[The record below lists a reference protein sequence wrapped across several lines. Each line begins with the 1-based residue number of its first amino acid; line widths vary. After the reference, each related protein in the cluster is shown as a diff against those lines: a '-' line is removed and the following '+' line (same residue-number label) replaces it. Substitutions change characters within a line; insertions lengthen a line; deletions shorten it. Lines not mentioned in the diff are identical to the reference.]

1 MKILPSS
8 GYATVTKQVQRTNR
22 GTVLLA
28 WIALACAGCTSISSP
43 APAEAPELSAARTF
57 AEAGLVDI
65 RTLVPDISQQISYAG
80 SENFVGVPVEGYDAA
95 RCYLRESA
103 AQALQRVEQSLRRE
117 GFRLRLFDCYRPAR
131 AVRHFVRWA
140 ADLQDQR
147 TKALYYPNLDK
158 NRLLGDYIAPV
169 SGHSRG
175 ATLDL
180 TLLDCR
186 GADGQCVPV
195 DMGTEFDFFDP
206 SANTDSPQI
215 TQPQRDN
222 RQRLLGAMSQQGF
235 SNYPQEW
242 WHYTLASHDSK
253 TIYDIPI
260 E

>member
-1 MKILPSS
+1 MKTWPSN
-8 GYATVTKQVQRTNR
+8 GYATVSEQGRCAIR
-22 GTVLLA
+22 GAVLLA
-28 WIALACAGCTSISSP
+28 WIVLACAGCASVPTSPTASQ
-43 APAEAPELSAARTF
+43 PELSTARSF

-65 RTLVPDISQQISYAG
+65 RTLVPDISEQIRYAG
-80 SENFVGVPVEGYDAA
+80 SENFVGAPVEGYGAA

-103 AQALQRVEQSLRRE
+103 AQALQRVELSLRQE

-147 TKALYYPNLDK
+147 TKARYYPNLDK
-158 NRLLGDYIAPV
+158 TQLLGDYIAPV

-186 GADGQCVPV
+186 GAESQCAPL
-195 DMGTEFDFFDP
+195 DMGTEFDFFDA

-215 TQPQRDN
+215 TPVQRDN
-222 RQRLLGAMSQQGF
+222 RQRLLRAMAQQGF
-235 SNYPQEW
+235 NNYPQEW